1 MSKNLSNR
9 SVAEL
14 KLIAREN
21 GLDVDGLKKAQ
32 IVEALEAEG
41 AEDNVITSNTTKPS
55 GTSSGSAVTNDN
67 GVLISPQPERVKTTP
82 KQTNPNEGK
91 VAIFSERNLSWN
103 GVGKIDKGYNF
114 VTKEVAEKWLVH
126 KAVREATPQE
136 VASHFGVN

>member
-1 MSKNLSNR
+1 MSKNLSAR

-21 GLDVDGLKKAQ
+21 GLNVDGLKKAQ

-41 AEDNVITSNTTKPS
+41 AETNVITSNTTNPS
-55 GTSSGSAVTNDN
+55 GSSSTSATSNDN

-82 KQTNPNEGK
+82 KPTDPNIGK

-103 GVGKIDKGYNF
+103 GVGKISKGYNF

-126 KAVREATPQE
+126 KAVREATPEE